1 MWHVQCQTDWCSCYF
16 RGVLEPAVH
25 RSSTWLEMRET
36 KGFFAGVAASVEGLT
51 NDAFPAL
58 QIGEPK
64 VPGVGFR
71 CAKMSHLIFN

>member
-1 MWHVQCQTDWCSCYF
+1 
-16 RGVLEPAVH
+16 
-25 RSSTWLEMRET
+25 MRET